1 MYPALFFIVNEVEE
15 LNINSKMKKL
25 QMAILQSGLAISI
38 NRSQF
43 YSVEQNRFIPMVSLS
58 TKVFHYY
65 ERLGEW
71 KDQTFEIIRT
81 SSQVDALMC
90 LLEIYKAVGN
100 GDNSNI

>member
-1 MYPALFFIVNEVEE
+1 
-15 LNINSKMKKL
+15 MKKL
-25 QMAILQSGLAISI
+25 QMAILQRGLAISI

-81 SSQVDALMC
+81 SSQADALMC

>member
-1 MYPALFFIVNEVEE
+1 M
-15 LNINSKMKKL
+15 NINSKMKKL
-25 QMAILQSGLAISI
+25 QMAILQRGLAISI

-43 YSVEQNRFIPMVSLS
+43 SSVEQNRFIPMVSLS

-65 ERLGEW
+65 EGIGEW

>member
-1 MYPALFFIVNEVEE
+1 M
-15 LNINSKMKKL
+15 NINSKMKKI
-25 QMAILQSGLAISI
+25 QMAILQRGLAISI

>member
-1 MYPALFFIVNEVEE
+1 M
-15 LNINSKMKKL
+15 NINSKMKKL
-25 QMAILQSGLAISI
+25 QMAILQRGLAISI

-100 GDNSNI
+100 GDNGNI

>member
-1 MYPALFFIVNEVEE
+1 M
-15 LNINSKMKKL
+15 NINSKMKKL

-90 LLEIYKAVGN
+90 LLEIYKAVDN

>member
-1 MYPALFFIVNEVEE
+1 M
-15 LNINSKMKKL
+15 NINSKMKKF

-71 KDQTFEIIRT
+71 KDQTIEIIRT

>member
-1 MYPALFFIVNEVEE
+1 
-15 LNINSKMKKL
+15 MKKL

-81 SSQVDALMC
+81 SSQADALIC

>member
-1 MYPALFFIVNEVEE
+1 V
-15 LNINSKMKKL
+15 NINSKMKKL

-81 SSQVDALMC
+81 SSQADALMC

>member
-1 MYPALFFIVNEVEE
+1 
-15 LNINSKMKKL
+15 MKKL

>member
-1 MYPALFFIVNEVEE
+1 M
-15 LNINSKMKKL
+15 NINSKMKKL

-43 YSVEQNRFIPMVSLS
+43 YSVEQNRFIPIVSLS

>member
-1 MYPALFFIVNEVEE
+1 M
-15 LNINSKMKKL
+15 NINSKMKKL

-65 ERLGEW
+65 ERLGEC

>member
-1 MYPALFFIVNEVEE
+1 M
-15 LNINSKMKKL
+15 NINSKMKKL
-25 QMAILQSGLAISI
+25 QIAILQKGLAISI